1 MRVKTKRKEGFENV
15 GRRDSD
21 VHNNRLLISR
31 SHSCSQKAA
40 VLLRRSSLLL
50 SAGFILSA
58 VNTPLFAI
66 FRPEVHSSRLII
78 QQHNLLLIRGR
89 GRRRRRKKAAHR
101 WLLIKIN
108 KNWKRQTEFVC
119 FQTIIDY
126 HSTFK
131 GCMSNQMY
139 IICVLRLSCE

>member
-1 MRVKTKRKEGFENV
+1 MRVKTKRKGGFENV
-15 GRRDSD
+15 RRRDSD

-31 SHSCSQKAA
+31 SYSCSQKAD
-40 VLLRRSSLLL
+40 VLLRRSFSLL

-66 FRPEVHSSRLII
+66 FRPEVHSRRLII

-89 GRRRRRKKAAHR
+89 VRKKKAAHR

-108 KNWKRQTEFVC
+108 KNWKRQTEFVR
-119 FQTIIDY
+119 FQSMIVY

-131 GCMSNQMY
+131 GCISNQMY